1 MPEVTFVNDGVSVEV
16 KPGSTVQLAAQLAGS
31 ALPFGCR
38 AGTCGT
44 CVLRVVSGHES
55 LEDPGFVEADT
66 LAEIGEDGA
75 LARLGCQLMV
85 EEEPIAVKY

>member
-1 MPEVTFVNDGVSVEV
+1 MPEVTFLNDEVTVEV

-44 CVLRVVSGHES
+44 CILRVVSGLQS
-55 LEDPGFVEADT
+55 LEEPGFVEADT
-66 LAEIGEDGA
+66 LAEFGKDGTVC
-75 LARLGCQLMV
+75 RLGCQLIV
-85 EEEPIAVKY
+85 EEEPISVKY